1 MIFDINTL
9 LFIGI
14 SYLLLLFAIAYAAE
28 RQLLPAKLINH
39 PATYVL
45 SLGIYASG
53 FAVYGAVGFAQHYG
67 YSFLNYYIGLSAAMI
82 LLPILLAPLHR
93 ICKSYRLNS
102 LADLLSFRFR
112 SSWVGSLVT
121 VFTAVAVWPLL
132 AIQIQTVSESTLIL
146 SLGRS
151 IDSGS
156 GDYRNLT
163 GFLFCLIITVFT
175 ILFGS
180 RNLASK
186 DSHRGLVTALA
197 FESLVK
203 VFAVLLIGIISTY
216 VVFGSFEGLQVWLDS
231 KPETLAPLNEPQA
244 GDVNRLMLIMFFA
257 AAVCMPHIFHMLF
270 AENPSSKNLATASWG
285 LPLFLL
291 IMSLPILPILWAGS
305 ASELSLPADYYALGL
320 SLEIGK
326 PWLTILIYLGGLSAA
341 SGAIIITT
349 LALASMCLNH
359 LVLPV
364 LRPRGRNI
372 DIYRW
377 LLMTRQLLICVIIL
391 VGFVFYE
398 LIGESQ
404 SLTNLTMT
412 SASGCLQFLPGVLA
426 VLYWPRANRN
436 GFIGGLC
443 AGFTVWT
450 IGLVVPMFTGSQPN
464 FLKDI
469 YIYPVSDDQFWVVVT
484 SLSLALNGLV
494 FIIVSLLSDVSPEE
508 RRAAEACTLDDLNR
522 PTRQTLNLHYASE
535 IRLRLQEVLGDSAA
549 AQEFKRAL
557 DELKLDELETRPY
570 ALRRIRDR
578 IEVNLSSLIG
588 PSSARRV
595 IDRALPYTDNLI
607 GSSEDITYIEE
618 RLERYQTN
626 LTGLAADLDSLRR
639 YHRQTL
645 EDLPIG
651 VCALGRDQEILL
663 WNTTMADITKIK
675 SNTVTGSRLTG
686 LPEPWANCLLSFL
699 ASSDLHRSKFS
710 VETNKGL
717 RWLNLHRTESQML
730 GRDELIVVVEDITD
744 TQLLENELTHQ
755 ERLASIGRLAAG
767 VAHEIGNPVTGI
779 ACLAQNLRF
788 ESDNPD
794 TLEAASQIV
803 KQTQRISSIV
813 HSLVNFAHTGREDP
827 TQAFE
832 AVTVRD
838 CVMEAVQL
846 LSLDQQ
852 ARHIHYN
859 NNCPSDIVVA
869 GDTQRLMQVFI
880 NLLSNARDAS
890 PEDSMI
896 TIDATRDDNS
906 AHIMV
911 TDHGTGID
919 EKLQDQIFEPFFTT
933 KEPGKGTGLG
943 LALVYSII
951 GDLGGD
957 ISIESPV
964 PEFGGNGTRI
974 HIHLNL
980 IDSEAAK
987 ATLEIIG

>member
-1 MIFDINTL
+1 MTFSINTL
-9 LFIGI
+9 LLVGL
-14 SYLLLLFAIAYAAE
+14 SYLLLLFAIAYTAE
-28 RQLLPAKLINH
+28 RRLLPSKIVNH

-45 SLGIYASG
+45 ALGIYASG
-53 FAVYGAVGFAQHYG
+53 FAVYGAVGFAKNYG

-82 LLPILLAPLHR
+82 LLPILLLPLHQ

-121 VFTAVAVWPLL
+121 IFTAIAIWPLL

-146 SLGRS
+146 SLGHALGNEN
-151 IDSGS
+151 DS
-156 GDYRNLT
+156 YRKLT
-163 GFLFCLIITVFT
+163 AFAFCVIITVFT

-203 VFAVLLIGIISTY
+203 MFAMLFVGIMSTY
-216 VVFGSFEGLQVWLDS
+216 AIFGSFDGLQNWLDTQPAILEAIN
-231 KPETLAPLNEPQA
+231 KPQPA
-244 GDVNRLMLIMFFA
+244 DSNRLMLIMFFA

-270 AENPSSKNLATASWG
+270 AENPSAKNLATASWG

-291 IMSLPILPILWAGS
+291 VMSLPVLPILWAGS
-305 ASELSLPADYYALGL
+305 ARGLTLPADYYALGL

-326 PWLTILIYLGGLSAA
+326 PWLSVLLYLGGLSAA
-341 SGAIIITT
+341 SGAIIVTT
-349 LALASMCLNH
+349 LALASMSLNY

-364 LRPRGRNI
+364 MRPKSSKGRDI

-377 LLMTRQLLICVIIL
+377 LLTSRQLLICVIIL
-391 VGFVFYE
+391 IGFVFYE

-404 SLTNLTMT
+404 SLSHLAMT
-412 SASGCLQFLPGVLA
+412 SASGCVQFLPGVLA

-436 GFIGGLC
+436 GFISGLC
-443 AGFTVWT
+443 VGFGLWI
-450 IGLVVPMFTGSQPN
+450 IGIIVPMFSGVQPN
-464 FLKDI
+464 FLERF
-469 YIYPVSDDQFWVVVT
+469 YLYPVDQDQLWVVIT
-484 SLSLALNGLV
+484 SLSLALNATV
-494 FIIVSLLSDVSPEE
+494 FIIVSLMSETSPEE
-508 RRAAEACTLDDLNR
+508 RRAAEACTIDDLNR
-522 PTRQTLNLHYASE
+522 PSRHSLNLHHAGE
-535 IRLRLQEVLGDSAA
+535 IKSRLQDALGDRAA

-557 DELKLDELETRPY
+557 DELEMDELETRPY

-578 IEVNLSSLIG
+578 IEINLSSLIG

-595 IDRALPYTDNLI
+595 IDRALPYTDNVM
-607 GSSEDITYIEE
+607 GDSEDITYIEA
-618 RLERYQTN
+618 RLESYQTH

-663 WNTTMADITKIK
+663 WNMSMADITHINA
-675 SNTVTGSRLTG
+675 NTVTGSRLAG
-686 LPEPWANCLLSFL
+686 LPAPWANCLQEFL

-710 VETNKGL
+710 VETDKGL
-717 RWLNLHRTESQML
+717 RWLNLHRTESQLL

-744 TQLLENELTHQ
+744 TQLLEHELTHQ

-779 ACLAQNLRF
+779 ACLAQNLRY

-813 HSLVNFAHTGREDP
+813 HSLVNFAHTGRQDP
-827 TQAFE
+827 TQATE
-832 AVTVRD
+832 AVSVHN
-838 CVMEAVQL
+838 CVSEAIQL
-846 LSLDQQ
+846 LSLDPE

-859 NNCPSDIVVA
+859 NHCPAHIIVA
-869 GDTQRLMQVFI
+869 GDNQRLTQVFI

-890 PEDSMI
+890 PEDGII
-896 TIDATRDDNS
+896 TVDAEVEHDK
-906 AHIMV
+906 AHITV
-911 TDHGTGID
+911 TDQGTGID
-919 EKLQDQIFEPFFTT
+919 AKVLDQIFEPFFTT

-943 LALVYSII
+943 LALVYNIVS
-951 GDLGGD
+951 DLDGD

-964 PEFGGNGTRI
+964 LGKDSTGTRI
-974 HIHLNL
+974 HIHLRLQLNEVL
-980 IDSEAAK
+980 
-987 ATLEIIG
+987 

>member
-1 MIFDINTL
+1 MTFSIPTL
-9 LFIGI
+9 LLVGL

-28 RQLLPAKLINH
+28 RRLLPSKLVNH

-45 SLGIYASG
+45 SLGIYASS
-53 FAVYGAVGFAQHYG
+53 FAIYGAVGFAKSYG
-67 YSFLNYYIGLSAAMI
+67 YSFLNFYIGLSAAMI
-82 LLPILLAPLHR
+82 LLPIMLMPLHQ

-121 VFTAVAVWPLL
+121 VFTAIAIWPLL

-146 SLGRS
+146 SLGHAL
-151 IDSGS
+151 DSG
-156 GDYRNLT
+156 DHAYRRLT
-163 GFLFCLIITVFT
+163 ALGFCIIIAVFT

-180 RNLASK
+180 RNLTSK

-197 FESLVK
+197 FESIIKMCALLLV
-203 VFAVLLIGIISTY
+203 GILSTY
-216 VVFGSFEGLQVWLDS
+216 AIFGSFDGLQAWLDS
-231 KPETLAPLNEPQA
+231 KPAILAAINTPQPA
-244 GDVNRLMLIMFFA
+244 DSSRLMLIMFFA
-257 AAVCMPHIFHMLF
+257 AAVCMPHLFHMLF
-270 AENPSSKNLATASWG
+270 SENPSAKNLATASWG

-305 ASELSLPADYYALGL
+305 ARGLELPADYYALGL
-320 SLEIGK
+320 SIEIGK
-326 PWLTILIYLGGLSAA
+326 PWLSVLLYLGGLSAA
-341 SGAIIITT
+341 SGAIIVTT
-349 LALASMCLNH
+349 LALASMSLNY

-364 LRPRGRNI
+364 MRPKGPRGRDI

-377 LLMTRQLLICVIIL
+377 LLTSRQLLICVIIL
-391 VGFVFYE
+391 IGFVFYE

-404 SLTNLTMT
+404 SLSHLAMT
-412 SASGCLQFLPGVLA
+412 SASGCVQFLPGVLA

-436 GFIGGLC
+436 GFISGLC
-443 AGFTVWT
+443 VGFGIWI
-450 IGLVVPMFTGSQPN
+450 IGIIVPMFSGAQPSFFKHFYLYSN
-464 FLKDI
+464 EQ
-469 YIYPVSDDQFWVVVT
+469 DQFWVLIT

-494 FIIVSLLSDVSPEE
+494 FIIVSLMSETSPEE
-508 RRAAEACTLDDLNR
+508 RRAAEACTIDDLNR
-522 PTRQTLNLHYASE
+522 PSRHSLNLHHAGE
-535 IRLRLQEVLGDSAA
+535 IKSRLQDALGDRAA

-557 DELKLDELETRPY
+557 DELQMDELETRPY

-578 IEVNLSSLIG
+578 IEINLSSLIG

-595 IDRALPYTDNLI
+595 IDRALPYTDNVM
-607 GSSEDITYIEE
+607 GDSEDITYIEA
-618 RLERYQTN
+618 RLESYQTH

-663 WNTTMADITKIK
+663 WNMSMAEITHI
-675 SNTVTGSRLTG
+675 NANAVTGSRLAG
-686 LPEPWANCLLSFL
+686 LPAPWSSCLQDFL

-710 VETNKGL
+710 VETDKGL
-717 RWLNLHRTESQML
+717 RWLNLHRTESQLL

-744 TQLLENELTHQ
+744 TQLLEHELTHQ

-779 ACLAQNLRF
+779 ACLAQNLRY

-813 HSLVNFAHTGREDP
+813 HSLVNFAHTGHQDP
-827 TQAFE
+827 TQASE
-832 AVTVRD
+832 AVSVRN
-838 CVMEAVQL
+838 CVSEAVQL
-846 LSLDQQ
+846 LSLDHE

-859 NNCPSDIVVA
+859 NNCPESIIVA
-869 GDTQRLMQVFI
+869 GDNQRLMQVFI

-890 PEDSMI
+890 PEDGMI
-896 TIDATRDDNS
+896 TIDASSDENN
-906 AHIMV
+906 AHITV

-919 EKLQDQIFEPFFTT
+919 EKLQKQIFEPFFTT

-951 GDLGGD
+951 NDLDGEV
-957 ISIESPV
+957 SIESPV
-964 PEFGGNGTRI
+964 PEFGSNGTRI
-974 HIHLNL
+974 HIQLSIYRAERL
-980 IDSEAAK
+980 
-987 ATLEIIG
+987 

>member
-1 MIFDINTL
+1 MTFSINTL
-9 LFIGI
+9 FLIGL

-28 RQLLPAKLINH
+28 RRLLPSKIINH

-53 FAVYGAVGFAQHYG
+53 FAIYGAVGFAKNYG

-82 LLPILLAPLHR
+82 LLPIMLLPIHR
-93 ICKSYRLNS
+93 ICKNYRLNS

-121 VFTAVAVWPLL
+121 LFTAIAIWPLL

-146 SLGRS
+146 SLGHALS
-151 IDSGS
+151 QEDDG
-156 GDYRNLT
+156 YRRLT
-163 GFLFCLIITVFT
+163 ALGFCVIITAFT

-180 RNLASK
+180 RNLTSK
-186 DSHRGLVTALA
+186 DSHRGLLTALA

-203 VFAVLLIGIISTY
+203 MFALLLVGIISTY
-216 VVFGSFEGLQVWLDS
+216 AVFGSFDGLQSWLDS
-231 KPETLAPLNEPQA
+231 SPDVLASLNKPQA
-244 GDVNRLMLIMFFA
+244 ADSNRLMLIMFFA

-270 AENPSSKNLATASWG
+270 SENPSAKNLATASWG

-291 IMSLPILPILWAGS
+291 IMSLPVLPILWAGS
-305 ASELSLPADYYALGL
+305 ARGIALPADYYALGL

-326 PWLTILIYLGGLSAA
+326 PWLSVLLYLGGLSAA
-341 SGAIIITT
+341 SGAIIVTT
-349 LALASMCLNH
+349 LALASMSLNH

-364 LRPRGRNI
+364 LRPKSSKGRDI

-377 LLMTRQLLICVIIL
+377 LLTTRQLLICVIIL
-391 VGFVFYE
+391 IGFVFYE
-398 LIGESQ
+398 LIGASQ
-404 SLTNLTMT
+404 SLSRLAMT
-412 SASGCLQFLPGVLA
+412 SASGCVQFLPGVLA
-426 VLYWPRANRN
+426 VLYWPKANRN
-436 GFIGGLC
+436 GFISGLC
-443 AGFTVWT
+443 AGFSLWI
-450 IGLVVPMFTGSQPN
+450 IGIILPMFSGVHPS
-464 FLKDI
+464 FLEHL
-469 YIYPVSDDQFWVVVT
+469 YLYPIERDQFWVVIT
-484 SLSLALNGLV
+484 GLSLALNGIV
-494 FIIVSLLSDVSPEE
+494 FIIVSLLSETSAEE
-508 RRAAEACTLDDLNR
+508 RRAAEACTIDDLNR
-522 PTRQTLNLHYASE
+522 PSRHSLNLHHAGE
-535 IRLRLQEVLGDSAA
+535 IKLRLQDALGDRAA
-549 AQEFKRAL
+549 TQEFKRAL
-557 DELKLDELETRPY
+557 DELQMNEQETRPY

-578 IEVNLSSLIG
+578 IEVNLSSLVG

-595 IDRALPYTDNLI
+595 IDRALPYTDNVM
-607 GSSEDITYIEE
+607 GDSEDITYIEE
-618 RLERYQTN
+618 RLENYQTH

-663 WNTTMADITKIK
+663 WNMSMADITHI
-675 SNTVTGSRLTG
+675 NANAVTGSRLAG
-686 LPEPWANCLLSFL
+686 LPEPWSTCLQDFL

-710 VETNKGL
+710 VETDNGL

-744 TQLLENELTHQ
+744 TQLLEHELTHQ

-779 ACLAQNLRF
+779 ACLAQNLRY
-788 ESDNPD
+788 ESDNAD

-813 HSLVNFAHTGREDP
+813 HSLVNFAHTGRQDP
-827 TQAFE
+827 TQATE
-832 AVTVRD
+832 AVSVRN
-838 CVMEAVQL
+838 CVSEAVQL
-846 LSLDQQ
+846 LSLDPE

-859 NNCPSDIVVA
+859 NNCPEHIIVA
-869 GDTQRLMQVFI
+869 GDNQRLMQVFI

-890 PEDSMI
+890 PEDGMI
-896 TIDATRDDNS
+896 TVDAEAEQDS
-906 AHIMV
+906 AHITV
-911 TDHGTGID
+911 TDHGNGID
-919 EKLQDQIFEPFFTT
+919 EKLQKQIFEPFFTT

-943 LALVYSII
+943 LALVYNII
-951 GDLGGD
+951 SDLGGD

-964 PEFGGNGTRI
+964 PEFSQSGTRF
-974 HIHLNL
+974 HIHLRLNH
-980 IDSEAAK
+980 SEV
-987 ATLEIIG
+987 L